1 MTVNETEL
9 IKKCQKGDTASFEKL
24 VEIYSDRAYAVAF
37 GVMGNP
43 HDASDM
49 TQESFIKVYKNIRK
63 FNFQSAFNTW
73 LHRIV
78 KNTCIDEIRKRKR
91 KNETSLD
98 STFDS
103 GDGEYTMQIADDSP
117 GVQETLERQETSEML
132 WDALDE
138 LDEKHRLVIILADIK
153 GYDYNEISDITE
165 LPLGTVKSRISRG
178 RTKLAEIIR
187 KNGTIF

>member
-1 MTVNETEL
+1 LTVNETEL
-9 IKKCQKGDTASFEKL
+9 IKKCQAGDTASFEKL
-24 VEIYSDRAYAVAF
+24 VELYSDRAYAVAF

-49 TQESFIKVYKNIRK
+49 TQEAFIKVYENIKK
-63 FNFQSAFNTW
+63 FNFKSVFNTW

-91 KNETSLD
+91 KNEISLD
-98 STFDS
+98 SKYYS
-103 GDGEYTMQIADDSP
+103 GDGEYTMQIADNSP
-117 GVQETLERQETSEML
+117 GVQETLEKQETEDML
-132 WDALDE
+132 WDALNT
-138 LDEKHRLVIILADIK
+138 LDEKHRLVIVLADIK
-153 GYDYNEISDITE
+153 GYDYNEISEITE

-187 KNGTIF
+187 KNGTKF